1 MKVTTVME
9 FIEPIKGFHSME
21 AVFDQLEKNS
31 TSGAP
36 VVDEMGYCIGVLTM
50 TDIEKYRLTKDQFAN
65 QDFTSLDAVFEVD
78 EFGMRRI
85 HLESFDRVGRHM
97 TCPVV
102 IVHEDSTIHEARQ
115 LLAENQSIHHLVVVD
130 NDNRP
135 LGILDGSLLDPPIRD
150 AESQVISF
158 VDAKKIR
165 DSTNPFVDDSSEK
178 ATAR

>member
-21 AVFDQLEKNS
+21 AVFDQLEKSS

-50 TDIEKYRLTKDQFAN
+50 TDIEKYRLTKDRFAN
-65 QDFTSLDAVFEVD
+65 QDLSSLDAVFEVD

-102 IVHEDSTIHEARQ
+102 IVDEDSTVGEARQ
-115 LLAENQSIHHLVVVD
+115 LLSDNQSIHHLVVVD
-130 NDNRP
+130 SDNRP
-135 LGILDGSLLDPPIRD
+135 LGILDGRMLDPPIRD
-150 AESQVISF
+150 AESQVIPF
-158 VDAKKIR
+158 VEAKKSR
-165 DSTNPFVDDSSEK
+165 EPANSLVAYPSEK
-178 ATAR
+178 VTTG